1 MTANKIIPPSG
12 TPESGKIYH
21 CSASLAVG
29 GGGVKTYVDGLL
41 AAVPDLFSTQ
51 MLPSLQ
57 GLDQSRFRLVHIHE
71 VQRLSEVSGACPVV
85 FTAHNHDAYCPS
97 GNKYLSH
104 TKQICEQAYDPLGC
118 GVSHVVAG
126 CGSKRPQRIIE
137 NVQRAGASLAALKT
151 KKITVIANSEY
162 VRQEFIRNGLPES
175 QVITLKY
182 GIREPAAPPT
192 PLTEAIHQ
200 QQRIF
205 FGGRIVPEKGL
216 DWLLETMLLL
226 DRRIHLDVAGE
237 GWDMARMQRRTKDLG
252 LMDRVTWHG
261 WCSGA
266 KLEELYRGAFVAV
279 FPSVWPEPAGI
290 ITLEAYARYRPVV
303 ASAVGGIPEHV
314 RDGQTG
320 ILVNLNDRQGLADAI
335 ITLADNLPMAQ
346 AMGAAGYDWFHE
358 EFTIPD
364 HVVQLQ
370 RIYEQVIA
378 SHGLPS

>member
-1 MTANKIIPPSG
+1 MPATKMI
-12 TPESGKIYH
+12 PESGKIYH

-41 AAVPDLFSTQ
+41 AALPELFSTQ
-51 MLPSLQ
+51 MLPSLRDV
-57 GLDQSRFRLVHIHE
+57 DQKALRLVHIHE
-71 VQRLSEVSGACPVV
+71 VQRLSEVSGECPVV

-104 TKQICEQAYDPLGC
+104 PQQVCERAYDPLGC
-118 GVSHVVAG
+118 GVSHIWSG
-126 CGSKRPQRIIE
+126 CGSKRPERIID
-137 NVQRAGASLAALKT
+137 NVQRAGASLAALKA
-151 KKITVIANSEY
+151 KKIMVIANSEY
-162 VRQEFIRNGLPES
+162 VRQEFIRNGLPEN

-182 GIREPAAPPT
+182 GIREPSVQPEM
-192 PLTEAIHQ
+192 LTAAIHQ
-200 QQRIF
+200 QKRIF

-216 DWLLETMLLL
+216 DWLLETMTLL

-237 GWDMARMQRRTKDLG
+237 GWDMTRIQQRAKDLG
-252 LMDRVTWHG
+252 LTERVTWHG

-290 ITLEAYARYRPVV
+290 ITLEAYGRYRPVV

-320 ILVNLNDRQGLADAI
+320 ILVPLNDRQGLADAI
-335 ITLADNLPMAQ
+335 MTLADNLPMAQ
-346 AMGAAGYDWFHE
+346 AMGAAGYDWFHG

-364 HVVQLQ
+364 HAIKLQ
-370 RIYEQVIA
+370 QIYEQV
-378 SHGLPS
+378 SQCHSLS